1 MLDIRYLI
9 ELAINARAFYS
20 YSHWYVHSVDRNLVR
35 PTYRQSYDY
44 LLKHLER
51 EELDVTSLRPLLDLI
66 IEGKRF
72 THSYVLE
79 DTLYLLLVLRIG
91 HSIEINRRHLLEQR
105 VYSYRLD
112 FQQPNLFVEFS
123 KYDIGGFRERVKKLD
138 ESGAQLTSETI
149 MLDDIND
156 HLFDILYGLVGV
168 NQKYV
173 RDLEKLYEHWGQ
185 EFPTESLATRLLEEA
200 YMIPL
205 DNELVEKKI
214 VFIRYGRLRYIVQ

>member
-9 ELAINARAFYS
+9 EIAINTRAFYS

-35 PTYRQSYDY
+35 PTYSQSYDY

-91 HSIEINRRHLLEQR
+91 HAIEINRRHLLEQR

-112 FQQPNLFVEFS
+112 FQQPNLFVDFS
-123 KYDIGGFRERVKKLD
+123 TYAIGSFKERVKKLE
-138 ESGAQLTSETI
+138 ESGIQLTSETI

-156 HLFDILYGLVGV
+156 HLFDILYDLEGI

-173 RDLEKLYEHWGQ
+173 KDLERLYEHWDH

-205 DNELVEKKI
+205 DDELVEKRI
-214 VFIRYGRLRYIVQ
+214 EFIRYGRLRYIL

>member
-1 MLDIRYLI
+1 MLDTHYLI

-91 HSIEINRRHLLEQR
+91 HAIEINRRHLLEQR
-105 VYSYRLD
+105 VYSYRLN
-112 FQQPNLFVEFS
+112 FQQPHLFVDFS
-123 KYDIGGFRERVKKLD
+123 KYPLGGFKERVKKL
-138 ESGAQLTSETI
+138 EELGVQLTSETVQ
-149 MLDDIND
+149 LDDMND
-156 HLFDILYGLVGV
+156 YLFDILYGLEGI
-168 NQKYV
+168 NPKYV
-173 RDLEKLYEHWGQ
+173 KDLERLYEHWDH

-205 DNELVEKKI
+205 DDELVEKRI
-214 VFIRYGRLRYIVQ
+214 EFIRYGRLRYIL

>member
-51 EELDVTSLRPLLDLI
+51 EELDVTSLRSLLDLI

-91 HSIEINRRHLLEQR
+91 HAIEINRRHLLEQR

-112 FQQPNLFVEFS
+112 FQQPNLFVDFS
-123 KYDIGGFRERVKKLD
+123 KYPIGSFKERVKKL
-138 ESGAQLTSETI
+138 EELGVQLTSETVQ
-149 MLDDIND
+149 LDDMND
-156 HLFDILYGLVGV
+156 HLFDILYGLEGI

-173 RDLEKLYEHWGQ
+173 KDLERLYEHWDH

-205 DNELVEKKI
+205 DDELVEKRI
-214 VFIRYGRLRYIVQ
+214 EFIRYGRLRYIL